1 MNVTLRFQSTGTV
14 PRGGA
19 PITMRG
25 ASMTIGRGSENDMVL
40 PDPDRLISKTH
51 CVIEDQ
57 NGKIMAIDMSTN
69 GTFLNYAKV
78 PIGKTPKQLND
89 GDVLTLGTYELIVT
103 LAPDPVLD
111 APRQRRQDYFDDS
124 HLPPPLGEEGAGY
137 GRASQAPDPMKL
149 LDDTGPGGDFLDSL
163 LSDPK
168 GLRGHKQ
175 LKAGQE
181 VDFDGLLPPLG
192 DDDHP
197 VLGRAPEAPSGP
209 AIRDHGAMGS
219 DAFRPV
225 TQSRSVI
232 PDDFDDDLL
241 APSQPAPSQPAP
253 FQSAP
258 FQSAPSPPA
267 PAGRNPFET
276 KPPVAD
282 SFADDTPFAPPPKAG
297 LQIPDFD
304 DDLLAPVTKTEPP
317 PLPPEPIM
325 VPPASNPV
333 AVPADDPALPAAMEP
348 EELSGPPVAAETLP
362 PALVLDQP
370 VRQPITVMPFEVPPA
385 QTPVSFGGPLTN
397 TDAARAFIAAVG
409 GQDVPISDAELPAT
423 MIRLG
428 STLRAMIVGLRE
440 ILMTRTSIKSEFRI
454 DQTMINKG
462 GNNPLKFSVSPEQAI
477 EAMVKPTAKGYLPAD
492 QATAQALDDIKAH
505 EVAMVT
511 GMEAALKGVLA
522 KLDPALLA
530 GKIEAKGSWGLLKGK
545 KAQYWETYEKMYA
558 EIADQAQNDFH
569 EVFSR
574 EFAQAY
580 KQQLAQIKKDQI

>member
-14 PRGGA
+14 PRGGT
-19 PITMRG
+19 PVTMRG
-25 ASMTIGRGSENDMVL
+25 ASMTIGRGPENDMVL

-51 CVIEDQ
+51 CVIEDH
-57 NGKIMAIDMSTN
+57 NGKIMATDLSTN

-78 PIGKTPKQLND
+78 AIGKTAKQLND
-89 GDVLTLGTYELIVT
+89 GDVLTLGTYELVVT

-111 APRQRRQDYFDDS
+111 APRQRRQEYFDDS
-124 HLPPPLGEEGAGY
+124 HLPPPMGEEGAGY
-137 GRASQAPDPMKL
+137 GTASRAPDPMKL

-163 LSDPK
+163 FADPK
-168 GLRGHKQ
+168 GLQGHKQ

-192 DDDHP
+192 DDEHP
-197 VLGRAPEAPSGP
+197 VLGRAPEAHTGP

-225 TQSRSVI
+225 TQGRSVI
-232 PDDFDDDLL
+232 PDDWEDNLL
-241 APSQPAPSQPAP
+241 APAAPVARPVAP
-253 FQSAP
+253 VAP
-258 FQSAPSPPA
+258 PV
-267 PAGRNPFET
+267 GRNPFET
-276 KPPVAD
+276 KPPRVD
-282 SFADDTPFAPPPKAG
+282 TFSDETPFAPPPRAG
-297 LQIPDFD
+297 AQIPDFD
-304 DDLLAPVTKTEPP
+304 DDLLGPAAPPPPPPEPDASPAANPFAAPFELTPSAIAPPPPPPPPVVPDPVPAVVPAAAITPEPP
-317 PLPPEPIM
+317 PPP
-325 VPPASNPV
+325 PV
-333 AVPADDPALPAAMEP
+333 AVSAAP
-348 EELSGPPVAAETLP
+348 
-362 PALVLDQP
+362 
-370 VRQPITVMPFEVPPA
+370 
-385 QTPVSFGGPLTN
+385 TN
-397 TDAARAFIAAVG
+397 TDAARAFIAAMG

-423 MIRLG
+423 MVRLG
-428 STLRAMIVGLRE
+428 KTLQAMIVGLRE

-492 QATAQALDDIKAH
+492 EATAQALDDIKAH

-530 GKIEAKGSWGLLKGK
+530 SKIEAKGSWGLLKGK

-558 EIADQAQNDFH
+558 EISDQAQNDFH